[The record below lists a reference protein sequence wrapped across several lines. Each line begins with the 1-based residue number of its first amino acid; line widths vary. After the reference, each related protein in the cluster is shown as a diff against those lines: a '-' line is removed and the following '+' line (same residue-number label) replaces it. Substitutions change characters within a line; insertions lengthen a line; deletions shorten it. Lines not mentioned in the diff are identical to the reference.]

1 MFACAKRDCSAPA
14 EWEPTLVIVSPTE
27 EIRVGVPVPVCTA
40 HRRGLR
46 QVLLEGG
53 IPAVETLLAQR
64 RVTLRTAALRLEFTA
79 LN

>member
-1 MFACAKRDCSAPA
+1 MFACAKGDCSAPA

-53 IPAVETLLAQR
+53 IPRSKRSWPNVASPFGRPRSASSSR
-64 RVTLRTAALRLEFTA
+64 R
-79 LN
+79 